1 MEATTVTTTLTTPV
15 TNDLT
20 LADPGAIFEYSWG
33 YDQTNIDYFQVV
45 RRSGSTVWVRPIGKK
60 SVGGEGFMCDNV
72 MPVKDAFVPEP
83 CSATADDY
91 ECGMGPDAYRH
102 NASCG
107 AFEHDYQPKVG
118 GNTRRKRVQFSQG
131 RPYLAKP
138 YGWCGL
144 WDGKASYR
152 SWYA

>member
-1 MEATTVTTTLTTPV
+1 MTTTLTTPV

-45 RRSGSTVWVRPIGKK
+45 RRSGSTVWVRPINGK
-60 SVGGEGFMCDNV
+60 SIPGSEGFMSDRV
-72 MPVKDAFVPEP
+72 VPVKDAFVPEP
-83 CSATADDY
+83 CSVKNEYDDD
-91 ECGMGPDAYRH
+91 CGYGPGAARH
-102 NASCG
+102 FESCG
-107 AFEHDYQPKVG
+107 AFDHAYQAKVG
-118 GNTRRKRVQFSQG
+118 GNTKRKTVKFSNG

-144 WDGKASYR
+144 WDGDASHR